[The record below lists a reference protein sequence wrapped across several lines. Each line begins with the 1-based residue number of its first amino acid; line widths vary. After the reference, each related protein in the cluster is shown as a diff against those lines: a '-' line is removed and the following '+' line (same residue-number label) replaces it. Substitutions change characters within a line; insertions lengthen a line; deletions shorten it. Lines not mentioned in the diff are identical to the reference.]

1 VTDIFKKKNE
11 LGIGFSRGLSDGR
24 ASTDELSP
32 AERKLLERIAERLIA
47 EHGETLEKLRDE

>member
-1 VTDIFKKKNE
+1 MTDIFKKKTE
-11 LGIGFSRGLSDGR
+11 LGVGFSRGLSNGR
-24 ASTDELSP
+24 SSTDQLSP